1 MFKFDFDLDGEE
13 LGDGDAL
20 GIPAQAGAAAIQEDV
35 PELACV
41 EITLAELV
49 SFHPCFP
56 SLRRSSR
63 ISGSSSTPSRP
74 RSRTLRWPL
83 RLKRGLLSR

>member
-20 GIPAQAGAAAIQEDV
+20 GIPAQAGAAAIPEDV

-49 SFHPCFP
+49 SLTHVFHSCVAAHA
-56 SLRRSSR
+56 SQ
-63 ISGSSSTPSRP
+63 
-74 RSRTLRWPL
+74 
-83 RLKRGLLSR
+83 GLARHPPTRDLVLSAGHYV